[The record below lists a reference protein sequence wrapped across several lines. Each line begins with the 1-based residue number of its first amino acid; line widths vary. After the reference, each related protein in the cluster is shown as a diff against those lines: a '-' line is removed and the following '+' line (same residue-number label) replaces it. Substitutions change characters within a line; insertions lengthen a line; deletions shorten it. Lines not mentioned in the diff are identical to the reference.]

1 MPTKDR
7 SGFCNGLLSDFFNG
21 RTSET
26 GAHQGE
32 RGLMEKSE
40 RRRLYEIA
48 RTIVERIDQDQ
59 LVIARELALDLAV
72 NLELAIRGTEVGLS
86 HIMTEGD

>member
-1 MPTKDR
+1 
-7 SGFCNGLLSDFFNG
+7 
-21 RTSET
+21 
-26 GAHQGE
+26 
-32 RGLMEKSE
+32 MEKSE
-40 RRRLYEIA
+40 RRRLCEIA